1 MRRRKKVT
9 DKPTS
14 EEINETLYVAVD
26 VCDKKAT
33 IAQLRKKLR
42 EIGWWPPSKVR
53 HKGDTK

>member
-1 MRRRKKVT
+1 MT
-9 DKPTS
+9 DKLTS

-26 VCDKKAT
+26 VCNKKAT